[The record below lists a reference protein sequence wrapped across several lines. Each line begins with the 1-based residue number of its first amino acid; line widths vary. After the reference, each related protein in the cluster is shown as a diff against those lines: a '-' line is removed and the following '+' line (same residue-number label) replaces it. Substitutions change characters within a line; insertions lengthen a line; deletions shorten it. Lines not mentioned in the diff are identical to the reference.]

1 MAKTRKVQV
10 TLDEEQY
17 EQLERIAERDDRSL
31 AGVVRESIVRY
42 CIEPAERRR
51 RNHALDRL
59 FAIGEGEPDDYTEWE
74 REYSR
79 NKARTGVPEDVAE
92 DAPS

>member
-10 TLDEEQY
+10 TLDEDQY
-17 EQLERIAERDDRSL
+17 EQLERIADREKRSL

-42 CIEPAERRR
+42 CIEPAARKRR
-51 RNHALDRL
+51 HQALDRL
-59 FAIGEGEPDDYTEWE
+59 IAISEGEPADYAEWE

-79 NKARTGVPEDVAE
+79 RKRKPDDGEDR
-92 DAPS
+92 